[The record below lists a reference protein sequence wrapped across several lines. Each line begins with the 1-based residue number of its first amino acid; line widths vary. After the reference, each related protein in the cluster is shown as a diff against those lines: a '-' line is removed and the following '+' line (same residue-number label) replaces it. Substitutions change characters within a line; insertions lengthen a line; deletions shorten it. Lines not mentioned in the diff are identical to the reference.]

1 MEERADTE
9 RYDHSRHCICRIA
22 ENTIDTEY
30 RYVEVKNR
38 EFNESIGSNPEKSTY
53 RNGLEHVSVC
63 EPRLKITAW
72 LIYLQKECN
81 FCWTGI
87 NKMLASC
94 SSNCT
99 FLRSDHELY
108 LLQIMS
114 ELTQNTKDEHASYER
129 LYIMSR
135 MTRIRKFNASLY
147 KPMQVA
153 LRNH

>member
-1 MEERADTE
+1 MEEHADTE

-30 RYVEVKNR
+30 RFVEVKNR

-53 RNGLEHVSVC
+53 RNRLKRVSVC
-63 EPRLKITAW
+63 EPRLKISAW

-81 FCWTGI
+81 FCRSGI

-108 LLQIMS
+108 LLQTVS

-129 LYIMSR
+129 L
-135 MTRIRKFNASLY
+135 
-147 KPMQVA
+147 
-153 LRNH
+153 